1 MKIRS
6 LAFGAALIVSQAA
19 AAGEA
24 GQHAAAASNLQ
35 EKLAA
40 CAVCHGPNGVSTQP
54 TFPTLA
60 GQHRDYLAR
69 ALHDYKS
76 GARKSPVMS
85 PQAATLSEADIKAL
99 AEFFSKQQ
107 GPLYTPALK

>member
-1 MKIRS
+1 MTRS
-6 LAFGAALIVSQAA
+6 FLVSIVWLFCQVA

-24 GQHAAAASNLQ
+24 GQHGPAAAANLQ
-35 EKLAA
+35 EKTAA

-60 GQHRDYLAR
+60 GQHRSYLAK
-69 ALHDYKS
+69 ALKDYKS
-76 GARKSPVMS
+76 GVRKSPVMG
-85 PQAATLSEADIKAL
+85 PQAATLSDAEIKAL